1 MNDNRQQPYGTS
13 GPQNDWWSRRPRR
26 SRSDSKIAGVAG
38 GLGRYLGV
46 DPILFRVGFVALTI
60 LGGVGVLAYCLL
72 WLLLPADGDDVSA
85 GESLIG
91 RGRSSVSPILAVGL
105 ALLVVIS
112 ITSSLSWGLPFWPVA
127 IIALIVFHVARKQ
140 RRGPFRPGSDW
151 QQRMHS
157 TGEALR
163 SNEWPAP
170 GQDDRDFRTGPGY
183 RSPGQQAG
191 NWWGGSWGC
200 NTHGSTKAPTAS
212 SAASTASGAAAGR
225 ADDATSPFETPAFWD
240 TPGSSGGQGGSG
252 TAGTGPTGF
261 GASTTF
267 STAGGSAPTTG
278 FSTTESG
285 TTSFDAPAGGSGST
299 GPSTGVNPDTL
310 LAPDLQRTPP
320 SWDPLGAAPFAWDLP
335 DIEVAPKQ
343 TQTLERRRAPSP
355 VIGRAAVG
363 TALLVTAV
371 QVFGIMVGWW
381 SMAWAAISGTALA
394 IVAVGVLL
402 QALRGRTM
410 TLVFPGVMLSVA
422 TVALAMTGMA
432 GTASVG
438 DRTWA
443 PTTPA
448 AVESHYEL
456 SAGEARLDLSD
467 LTIPGGQTVNTSLH
481 VNAGNATVQL
491 PAGVNLDVTC
501 TSNAGDIFCVGLTQD
516 GLNNQQQ
523 YTSTASSDAGTLH
536 LDVHVGTGQVRVT
549 R

>member
-1 MNDNRQQPYGTS
+1 MTETRHQPYGTP
-13 GPQNDWWSRRPRR
+13 GPRNDWWSRRPRR
-26 SRSDSKIAGVAG
+26 SRTDSKVAGVAG

-46 DPILFRVGFVALTI
+46 DPILFRIGFVALTI

-105 ALLVVIS
+105 ALLVIIS
-112 ITSSLSWGLPFWPVA
+112 ITSSLSWGLPFWPLA
-127 IIALIVFHVARKQ
+127 IIGLIAFHVARKQ

-151 QQRMHS
+151 QQRMNY

-163 SNEWPAP
+163 RNEWPT
-170 GQDDRDFRTGPGY
+170 GQDGADFRTGPGY
-183 RSPGQQAG
+183 RGPGRPSDA
-191 NWWGGSWGC
+191 WWGGPWGC
-200 NTHGSTKAPTAS
+200 NSH
-212 SAASTASGAAAGR
+212 GR
-225 ADDATSPFETPAFWD
+225 ARQTTPPAEAGADATSPFETPAFWD
-240 TPGSSGGQGGSG
+240 NPGGS
-252 TAGTGPTGF
+252 AGAPTSG
-261 GASTTF
+261 STTF
-267 STAGGSAPTTG
+267 SGPAGSTTADFPTTDIPASAGGSSFDPPAGTGTTG
-278 FSTTESG
+278 S
-285 TTSFDAPAGGSGST
+285 PAGL
-299 GPSTGVNPDTL
+299 NPDTL
-310 LAPDLQRTPP
+310 MAPDAQRTPP

-343 TQTLERRRAPSP
+343 TQTLEKRRQPSP

-381 SMAWAAISGTALA
+381 AMAWAAIAGTALA
-394 IVAVGVLL
+394 IVAVGLLL

-410 TLVFPGVMLSVA
+410 TLIVPGVLLSVA
-422 TVALAMTGMA
+422 TVGLAMTGIA
-432 GTASVG
+432 GTATAG
-438 DRTWA
+438 DRVWA

-456 SAGEARLDLSD
+456 TAGEATLDLGD
-467 LTIPGGQTVNTSLH
+467 LTIPGGQTVNTSLF
-481 VNAGNATVQL
+481 VNAGNAIVYV
-491 PAGVNLDVTC
+491 PAAVNLDVTC
-501 TSNAGDIFCVGLTQD
+501 TSNAGDIDCMGLTME
-516 GLNNQQQ
+516 GLNNEQH